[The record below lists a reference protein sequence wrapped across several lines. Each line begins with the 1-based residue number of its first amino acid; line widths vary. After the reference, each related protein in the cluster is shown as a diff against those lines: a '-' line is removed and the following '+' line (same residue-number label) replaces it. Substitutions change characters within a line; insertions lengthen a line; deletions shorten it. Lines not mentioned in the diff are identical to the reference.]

1 MNMAEPFTDEELQT
15 MAARESRARQ
25 HMENQSSQNS
35 FVKESEALSQDDP
48 PHAPTL
54 IVLNPL
60 NPLASGL

>member
-1 MNMAEPFTDEELQT
+1 MNMAEPFTDAELQT
-15 MAARESRARQ
+15 LAARESRARQ

-48 PHAPTL
+48 AAAPTL
-54 IVLNPL
+54 FVLNPL